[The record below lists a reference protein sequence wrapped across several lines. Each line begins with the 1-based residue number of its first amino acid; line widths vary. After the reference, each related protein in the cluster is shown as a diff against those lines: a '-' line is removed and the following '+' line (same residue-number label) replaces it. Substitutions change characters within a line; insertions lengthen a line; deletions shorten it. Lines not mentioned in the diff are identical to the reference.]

1 MIKKLPTGEFK
12 WIKKCTFLMFDEEFI
27 KNYDENSDKGFLYE
41 VDAEYPK
48 IIGMSHINISFLP
61 KRRKR
66 GKVTKLMGTI
76 EDKEKYIV
84 HISAL
89 KQALNHGL
97 KLKKIH
103 RIIQF
108 KQKEWL
114 KPYIEM
120 ITELRAAAKNDFKKD
135 FFKLMNNSVFGKTM
149 ENLQKHGDIQLV
161 TNNKQRSKL
170 VSEPNYYR
178 TKYISENLMIIE
190 MKKTQIFMNKP
201 IYLGPTILGIS
212 KTLMY
217 EF

>member
-1 MIKKLPTGEFK
+1 
-12 WIKKCTFLMFDEEFI
+12 MFDEEFI

-170 VSEPNYYR
+170 VSEPNYYT

-201 IYLGPTILGIS
+201 IYLGPTILDIS